1 MNSRNRVGDVL
12 AVDNEYY
19 VRATSGLAD
28 HRTRVLKYGD
38 TFAVFN
44 RYGDIEALGPLQ
56 FGLFHSESRHISRM
70 VLYVNDRQPQLL
82 GSTVRQD
89 TALLAVDLTNLDE
102 TIGPEGQQAG
112 PLQRG
117 MIHIFRSS
125 LLDQATCHQLV
136 RLINYGSEDV
146 SVSLT
151 LHFDADFVDIFEV
164 RGSKRERR
172 GEILPAQIKPQEV
185 LLSYRGLDDVVRGT
199 RLHFWRVPES
209 LGVNEARFTF
219 HLEPKVEQNLVVDIF
234 CERSDSKPLQSD
246 SILQRS
252 DSRPF
257 DSGHLPAVTLS
268 RAGAQFPVGTEM
280 PANAAS
286 PAGTGS
292 PGGTDSLGG
301 TPLVAG
307 TTSPADT
314 PLSARLKTLSSLQS
328 EIFRTTRVVT
338 SSDRLNAWIARSGSD
353 LRMLT
358 EGNPEG
364 QYPYAGV
371 PWFSTVFGRDGIITA
386 MECLWI
392 APTIARGV
400 LGYLAHTQATR
411 ENLVQDAE
419 PGKIIHEIRRG
430 EMAVLG
436 EVPFGQ
442 YYGSV
447 DATPLF
453 VMLVGEY
460 FQRTNDVAFVKEI
473 WPYVEAA
480 LAWMERYGDADG
492 DGYVEYRRMSPR
504 GLLQQGWK
512 DSHDSIFQADGRIAE
527 PPIAL
532 CEVQGYVFAAKLA
545 AARLCAALD
554 LPVQA
559 TKFSNDAAALKK
571 RFNEDFWCEELG
583 TFALAL
589 DGNKKPCRVS
599 TSNAGHALFAGIA
612 APEYAEAVCKTMLSP
627 SLFSGWGVRTVSS
640 TEKRYNPMSYHNGS
654 VWPHDNA
661 IVGYGFARYGMNEK
675 ALQVLT
681 AMFDASSEVDLH
693 RLPELFCGFHRREN
707 AGAPILYPVACA
719 PQAWAAG
726 AVYLLLCACLGMKI
740 DAAERYVQ
748 FENPQ
753 LPSGVSEME
762 IRGLQ
767 VGEAH
772 ADLLIRRHS
781 RGIDVEVLEKHGQL
795 EVTKRI

>member
-1 MNSRNRVGDVL
+1 MNSRSRVGDVL

-56 FGLFHSESRHISRM
+56 FGLFHSESRHLSRM
-70 VLYVNDRQPQLL
+70 ALYVNDRQPQLL

-102 TIGPEGQQAG
+102 TLGPEGQQAG

-136 RLINYGSEDV
+136 RLINYGSENV
-146 SVSLT
+146 SVSVT

-172 GEILPAQIKPQEV
+172 GEILPTQIKPQEV
-185 LLSYRGLDDVVRGT
+185 LLSYRGLDKVVRGT
-199 RLHFWRVPES
+199 RLYFWQVPES
-209 LGVNEARFTF
+209 LGPNEARFAF
-219 HLEPKVEQNLVVDIF
+219 VLQPKVEQNLVVDIF
-234 CERSDSKPLQSD
+234 CERSDSKP
-246 SILQRS
+246 
-252 DSRPF
+252 F
-257 DSGHLPAVTLS
+257 DSAQLPAGTPLL
-268 RAGAQFPVGTEM
+268 AGVQLPSGTAS
-280 PANAAS
+280 PDGAAS
-286 PAGTGS
+286 PISAASPIGAASAAGTRLPRVTAS
-292 PGGTDSLGG
+292 PD
-301 TPLVAG
+301 G
-307 TTSPADT
+307 TTLLAQRN
-314 PLSARLKTLSSLQS
+314 AFSLQS
-328 EIFRTTRVVT
+328 KIFRATRVVA
-338 SSDRLNAWIARSGSD
+338 SSDRLNAWISRSGSD

-364 QYPYAGV
+364 EYPYAGV

-400 LGYLAHTQATR
+400 LGYLADTQATE

-436 EVPFGQ
+436 EVPFGR

-460 FQRTNDVAFVKEI
+460 FQRTNDLEFVKEI
-473 WPYVEAA
+473 WPHVEAA
-480 LAWMERYGDADG
+480 LQWMERYGDADG

-512 DSHDSIFQADGRIAE
+512 DSHDSIFHADGRIAE

-532 CEVQGYVFAAKLA
+532 CEVQGYVYAAKLA
-545 AARLCAALD
+545 ASRLCAALGFEF
-554 LPVQA
+554 QA
-559 TKFSNDAAALKK
+559 TRFANDAAALKK

-599 TSNAGHALFAGIA
+599 TSNAGHALFSGIA
-612 APEYAEAVCKTMLSP
+612 TQEHAEAVCETLLSP

-675 ALQVLT
+675 ALQILT

-693 RLPELFCGFHRREN
+693 RLPELFCGFHRRES

-726 AVYLLLCACLGMKI
+726 AVYLLLAGCLGMKI

-753 LPSGVSEME
+753 LPSGVSDVE

-767 VGEAH
+767 VGEAQ